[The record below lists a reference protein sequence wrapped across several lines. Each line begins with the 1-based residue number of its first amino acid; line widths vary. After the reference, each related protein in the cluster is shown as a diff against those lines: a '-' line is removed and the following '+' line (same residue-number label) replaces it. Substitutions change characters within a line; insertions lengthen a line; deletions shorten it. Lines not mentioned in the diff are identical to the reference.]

1 MVMTTTSANGVV
13 GDLIYCHA
21 TKEYVFRVYDANHDF
36 KDYDIVHSD
45 MRVKIIDADA
55 FFYEENGVQHLDHS
69 PATLG
74 IE

>member
-1 MVMTTTSANGVV
+1 MTTTSANGVV

-36 KDYDIVHSD
+36 TDYDIVHSD
-45 MRVKIIDADA
+45 LRVKIIDADA
-55 FFYEENGVQHLDHS
+55 HFYDHDGELTLDHS

-74 IE
+74 IK

>member
-1 MVMTTTSANGVV
+1 MTRTSANGVV
-13 GDLIYCHA
+13 GDLIYCYA
-21 TKEYVFRVYDANHDF
+21 TKKYMFRVYDANHDF

-55 FFYEENGVQHLDHS
+55 FLYEENGVQHVDHS

-74 IE
+74 IK

>member
-1 MVMTTTSANGVV
+1 
-13 GDLIYCHA
+13 
-21 TKEYVFRVYDANHDF
+21 
-36 KDYDIVHSD
+36 